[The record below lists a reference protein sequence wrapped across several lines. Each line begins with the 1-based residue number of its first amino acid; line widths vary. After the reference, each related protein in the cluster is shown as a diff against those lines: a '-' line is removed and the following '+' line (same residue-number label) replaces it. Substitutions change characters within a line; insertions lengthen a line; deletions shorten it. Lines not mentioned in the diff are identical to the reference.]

1 MTSSPHRI
9 TDTILD
15 VNIKTSSADV
25 STSNP
30 LPVTNVTPTGAATA
44 TYIQG
49 FKTVTATNT
58 PELVAASST
67 KVASVVFQ
75 GYKAQG
81 TLNTGNVYIGSV
93 VTDATDPVAI
103 LPGGSFTI
111 TAPPG
116 KFIDLNTLYIDV
128 ATAADGVGYFGVV

>member
-1 MTSSPHRI
+1 MAAISPHNVAYAKG
-9 TDTILD
+9 TGAAPTLVDD
-15 VNIKTSSADV
+15 QGNA
-25 STSNP
+25 
-30 LPVTNVTPTGAATA
+30 LPVTVVTPTGAATA

-58 PELVAASST
+58 PELMKATTGLVS
-67 KVASVVFQ
+67 SVVIQ

-81 TLNTGNVYIGSV
+81 TLNTGNVYIGSSAS
-93 VTDATDPVAI
+93 DATDPIAI
-103 LPGGSFTI
+103 VPGGSLTI
-111 TAPPG
+111 DAPPG

>member
-1 MTSSPHRI
+1 MSRI
-9 TDTILD
+9 HFVTDKNNSDTT
-15 VNIKTSSADV
+15 VEVSA
-25 STSNP
+25 TNP
-30 LPVTNVTPTGAATA
+30 LPVTAGPTSTSAATA

-49 FKTVTATNT
+49 FKTVAATGT
-58 PELVAASST
+58 PELMKASTGLVS
-67 KVASVVFQ
+67 SVVIQ

-93 VTDATDPVAI
+93 VTDAADPVAI
-103 LPGGSFTI
+103 VPGGSLTI
-111 TAPPG
+111 DAPPG

>member
-15 VNIKTSSADV
+15 VRVVGPDSAD
-25 STSNP
+25 T
-30 LPVTNVTPTGAATA
+30 TNRASFL
-44 TYIQG
+44 QG
-49 FKTVTATNT
+49 FKTVAATAT
-58 PELVAASST
+58 PELMSSSSV
-67 KVASVVFQ
+67 KVSSVLIQ

-93 VTDATDPVAI
+93 VTDATDPIAI
-103 LPGGSFTI
+103 VPGGSLI
-111 TAPPG
+111 IDAPPG
-116 KFIDLNTLYIDV
+116 KYIDLNTLYIDV

>member
-1 MTSSPHRI
+1 MAAISPHNVAYAKG
-9 TDTILD
+9 TGAAPTLVDDQT
-15 VNIKTSSADV
+15 
-25 STSNP
+25 NP

-49 FKTVTATNT
+49 FKTVAATGT
-58 PELVAASST
+58 PELMKATTGLVS
-67 KVASVVFQ
+67 SVVIQ

-93 VTDATDPVAI
+93 VTDATDPIAI
-103 LPGGSFTI
+103 VPGGSITI
-111 TAPPG
+111 DAPPG